1 VNATVNGDKKEIPDG
16 MSLMDYLLL
25 CELSPARVVIELNGV
40 ITERSLWSETPICGG
55 DTLEIVN
62 FMGGG

>member
-1 VNATVNGDKKEIPDG
+1 VNAIVNGDKKEIPDG
-16 MSLMDYLLL
+16 MSLMDYLIFS
-25 CELSPARVVIELNGV
+25 ELSPARVVIELNEV
-40 ITERSLWSETPICGG
+40 ITERSLWSETVICEG

>member
-1 VNATVNGDKKEIPDG
+1 

-40 ITERSLWSETPICGG
+40 ITERSLWSETVICEG
-55 DTLEIVN
+55 DTLEIIN